1 MFLEYRP
8 APPLSSYVEK
18 LWYCEGYR
26 AAHRQERVLP
36 NGRFQIVIDLAQ
48 GFTGE
53 GDRGAA
59 SQLASPSLV
68 IGMRS
73 RYSVID
79 TAGLQSIMGVV
90 FWPGGA
96 RGFFDVPADEFY
108 NQVVPLDWVW
118 GSAVTALRDRLR
130 DTFSPAE
137 KFRVLE
143 TTLRRRAGK
152 RLELHSAV
160 RYALGEFRR
169 VPHTRSVLD
178 VTRHAGLSRRRF
190 AQSFREQ
197 VGLTPKLYCRL
208 RRFRQV
214 VGQIASGAP
223 VDWVDVA
230 LAGGY

>member
-1 MFLEYRP
+1 
-8 APPLSSYVEK
+8 
-18 LWYCEGYR
+18 
-26 AAHRQERVLP
+26 
-36 NGRFQIVIDLAQ
+36 
-48 GFTGE
+48 
-53 GDRGAA
+53 
-59 SQLASPSLV
+59 
-68 IGMRS
+68 MRS

-96 RGFFDVPADEFY
+96 HGFFDVPADEFY

-118 GSAVTALRDRLR
+118 GSAVTELRDRLR

-137 KFRVLE
+137 TFRVLE

-152 RLELHSAV
+152 RLELHAAV
-160 RYALGEFRR
+160 RYALEEFRR

-190 AQSFREQ
+190 AQLFREP
-197 VGLTPKLYCRL
+197 VGLTPKLSCRL

-214 VGQIASGAP
+214 VGQIASGRACG
-223 VDWVDVA
+223 
-230 LAGGY
+230 LGRRGAGGRLLGSGAFRSRISRFLRHFARRVSLE